1 MCFNYIDYVMYKSAI
16 ALMNVLLIEDNL
28 SVLNELSNQL
38 NFQGFNA
45 HTAESGQEGHYFLTN
60 YEIDLV
66 ILDLGLPDED
76 GLVWLKRWRKQE
88 KNLPILILTARDN
101 WADKVDG
108 LNAGAD
114 DYLTKPFIFDE
125 LLARINALYRRSYG
139 LSSSV
144 LNVGELTL
152 DMEAKTITVKGDS
165 LELSAYEYKLL
176 KCLLLNSGKTVSK
189 ERLRSEVY
197 GDEYADDGNVITV
210 LLGRIRK
217 KIKVNL
223 GKDPIMTIRNQGYK
237 LCS

>member
-38 NFQGFNA
+38 NFQGINTHA
-45 HTAESGQEGHYFLTN
+45 AESGQEGHYFLTN

-88 KNLPILILTARDN
+88 KNLPILVLTARDN

-139 LSSSV
+139 FSSSV
-144 LNVGELTL
+144 CEVGELTL
-152 DMEAKTITVKGDS
+152 DMEAKSITIKGDG

-176 KCLLLNSGKTVSK
+176 KCLLLNADKTVSK
-189 ERLRSEVY
+189 EKLRSEVY

-217 KIKVNL
+217 KIKVHL
-223 GKDPIMTIRNQGYK
+223 GRDPIVTIRNQGYK